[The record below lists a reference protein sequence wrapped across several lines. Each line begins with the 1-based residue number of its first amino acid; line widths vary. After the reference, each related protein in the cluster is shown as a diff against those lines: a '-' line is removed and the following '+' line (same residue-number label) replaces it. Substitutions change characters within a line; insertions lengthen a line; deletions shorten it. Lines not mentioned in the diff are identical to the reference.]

1 LVLALFAMPLVVPT
15 PDTFWI
21 FPLVGSISGGLL
33 ILLGVCVLLSFGNAM
48 ASPALTS
55 LASKVSH
62 EHEQGKS
69 LGILQSGAS
78 LARAIGPT
86 IGGPLLSNS
95 ASAIDNSTIS
105 RTFWTASAIMLVAFV
120 FAVYFARSFSG
131 ENPSEGL

>member
-1 LVLALFAMPLVVPT
+1 T

-33 ILLGVCVLLSFGNAM
+33 ILLGVCVLLSFGHAM
-48 ASPALTS
+48 ASPALKS
-55 LASKVSH
+55 LSWKVWH

-95 ASAIDNSTIS
+95 ASAIDNSTIP
-105 RTFWTASAIMLVAFV
+105 RLFETASAIMLVAFV
-120 FAVYFARSFSG
+120 FAVYLERFMRSQ
-131 ENPSEGL
+131 LAA